1 MVNELGVISVVV
13 IYAALFSWAFRALPQ
28 ESWQFVAAVPRHK
41 GHDGQWMG
49 TNLTY
54 YGVFLAGGVAVAA
67 AIVVVLMGALSL
79 PLSVIGMVSAILLA
93 CCVPAAKLMAK
104 TIEAQ
109 ANTFTIGG
117 AAFIGILIAPWTV
130 WLTDRVAGNAL
141 GVHVP
146 LLPSLAVL
154 AIAYAFG
161 EGTGRLACI
170 SFGCCYGKPLSRVS
184 RRLTTLF
191 KARHFTFS
199 GTTKKA
205 AYEGG
210 FEMVPVIPIQAV
222 TALIFV
228 GAGLVGLVLF
238 LHGRVLAAFLV
249 TWLSTQIWRTV
260 SEFFR
265 ADYRGTGA
273 FSIYQVLAVIGA
285 LYGLVV
291 ALVIPH
297 EIGPQP
303 DLLAG
308 LHTLW
313 NPAAIL
319 AIQAIWVAVFLYTGR
334 STVTASTMEFSVSQ
348 DRR

>member
-1 MVNELGVISVVV
+1 M
-13 IYAALFSWAFRALPQ
+13 
-28 ESWQFVAAVPRHK
+28 
-41 GHDGQWMG
+41 
-49 TNLTY
+49 NLTY
-54 YGVFLAGGVAVAA
+54 YGVFLASGVAVAV

-79 PLSVIGMVSAILLA
+79 PLIIIGMVSAILLI
-93 CCVPAAKLMAK
+93 CCVPAARLMAK
-104 TIEAQ
+104 AIEAQ
-109 ANTFTIGG
+109 TNTFTIGG

-130 WLTDRVAGNAL
+130 WLTDRVAGNAF

-146 LLPSLAVL
+146 ILPSLAVL

-184 RRLTTLF
+184 RRLTTLC
-191 KARHFTFS
+191 KTCHFTFT
-199 GTTKKA
+199 GATKKA

-222 TALIFV
+222 TALVFV
-228 GAGLVGLVLF
+228 GTGLVGLLLF
-238 LHGRVLAAFLV
+238 LHGRVLAAFMV
-249 TWLSTQIWRTV
+249 TWLSTQIWRAV

-273 FSIYQVLAVIGA
+273 FSVYQVLAVIGA

-297 EIGPQP
+297 ETGLRP

-308 LHTLW
+308 LHALW

-319 AIQAIWVAVFLYTGR
+319 AIQAVWFAIFLYTGR
-334 STVTASTMEFSVSQ
+334 SKVTASRMEFSMSQ